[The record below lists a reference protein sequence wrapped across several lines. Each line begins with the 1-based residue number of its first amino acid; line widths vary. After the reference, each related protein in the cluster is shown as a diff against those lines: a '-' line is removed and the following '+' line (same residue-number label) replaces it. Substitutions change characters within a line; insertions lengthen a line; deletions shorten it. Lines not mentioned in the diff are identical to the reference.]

1 MLEKSFLQKTGLL
14 IKFRKRLKYFVYYM
28 RTCTKGLGLYKYPH
42 SFIQNIEINLQNS
55 MASYFTI

>member
-28 RTCTKGLGLYKYPH
+28 RTCTKGLRLYKYPH
-42 SFIQNIEINLQNS
+42 IFIQNIEINLQNS